1 MRIGIIPQISPPC
14 RGWANLS
21 TGSAHPPAGRGTKHR
36 VRDDIHL
43 EGEGCAWQR
52 RAAAKIAGKRADL
65 AGQGE
70 PSIQACRHGQR
81 RNCGS
86 AGTRRQAGGGGATRV
101 APPQAESTSGG
112 CDAGGRSDQAFQG
125 PWTGQLQESP
135 GGQRNSRRPRSRRA
149 PPGQALRGHPHS
161 EGGED
166 PRAQTKPRRVLP
178 MSLWATASAA
188 QSHCD
193 SPWQGA
199 QPTAPDVRTGPAGR
213 KGGRGRRRH
222 RDGERLPAMPDLSS
236 PARWCREAAAGT
248 GRVRRRRLSPTRR
261 RETRPRRK
269 ADGLHMPSPPQGWGQ
284 ASAYGEV
291 RGGSSVVAG
300 GSTPNAVTDWLHRH

>member
-1 MRIGIIPQISPPC
+1 MRLAASRCRENRGQASGPGRTGRAFDSGVPPWTATELWVG
-14 RGWANLS
+14 RHAPTGWRWRRHSSRSASGGVNL
-21 TGSAHPPAGRGTKHR
+21 GR
-36 VRDDIHL
+36 VRCRWPVGPSLPRTMD
-43 EGEGCAWQR
+43 
-52 RAAAKIAGKRADL
+52 RAAPGV
-65 AGQGE
+65 
-70 PSIQACRHGQR
+70 
-81 RNCGS
+81 
-86 AGTRRQAGGGGATRV
+86 TRRPAKLPPTPLPPRPARPGAARP
-101 APPQAESTSGG
+101 PPQR
-112 CDAGGRSDQAFQG
+112 GRRRPACPDQATPRTPDVAAG
-125 PWTGQLQESP
+125 HGE
-135 GGQRNSRRPRSRRA
+135 RRPV
-149 PPGQALRGHPHS
+149 PLR
-161 EGGED
+161 
-166 PRAQTKPRRVLP
+166 LP
-178 MSLWATASAA
+178 LAR
-188 QSHCD
+188 
-193 SPWQGA
+193 GA

-269 ADGLHMPSPPQGWGQ
+269 ADGLHVPSPPQGWGQ